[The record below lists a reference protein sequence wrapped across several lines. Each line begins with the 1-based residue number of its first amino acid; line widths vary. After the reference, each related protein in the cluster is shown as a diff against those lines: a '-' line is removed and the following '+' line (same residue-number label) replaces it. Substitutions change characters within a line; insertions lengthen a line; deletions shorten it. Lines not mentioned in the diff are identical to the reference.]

1 MVEDR
6 VRTLLESHFDEWFG
20 DLKQVFG
27 KLPMYPQ
34 RIKILDLLRVE
45 IMHSK
50 IYKNELISLLSIA
63 KKKGESTVKV
73 MFKLPIFSNRVQ
85 DLICLLKDFALT
97 LRSNHRPLVMEIILD
112 HDKDKDKFP
121 DLTLITYIFRH
132 FSVSHSLDFWKL
144 YLKFR
149 QKKRMEKTLD
159 DVNVTV
165 KSLSAEEKIRKLS
178 IEKEKLEHELQT
190 YKNVD
195 LVKTNKLKM
204 FIEKNKYSE
213 ANLVADESKL
223 NELLD
228 QCRFKNGKINWSAVG
243 KKIKCTHE
251 TAKRRIT
258 KLGIPID

>member
-1 MVEDR
+1 M
-6 VRTLLESHFDEWFG
+6 S

-45 IMHSK
+45 IMHSQ

-63 KKKGESTVKV
+63 EKKGESTVKV

-97 LRSNHRPLVMEIILD
+97 LRSNHIAFVMKIILD

-132 FSVSHSLDFWKL
+132 FSISHSLDFWKL
-144 YLKFR
+144 YLTFR
-149 QKKRMEKTLD
+149 QKKRIEKTLA

-165 KSLSAEEKIRKLS
+165 KSLSTEEKIRKLS

-195 LVKTNKLKM
+195 LVKTNKLVRKKKVRQRE
-204 FIEKNKYSE
+204 IQIQSHLKEK
-213 ANLVADESKL
+213 
-223 NELLD
+223 
-228 QCRFKNGKINWSAVG
+228 
-243 KKIKCTHE
+243 
-251 TAKRRIT
+251 
-258 KLGIPID
+258 GIIGRSPT